1 MSELF
6 ETVDANRAAAEERKR
21 AEAEAAE
28 AARAEWCVKEEQ
40 RKIRR
45 RKRATRSLILRALF
59 VLVVNVLLALAQI
72 WDLMDIRLALG
83 LGFFASCWL
92 CVWVG
97 AWLQFMYSDGGL
109 LNVTK

>member
-28 AARAEWCVKEEQ
+28 AALAEWRAKEEQ

-45 RKRATRSLILRALF
+45 RKRATRSLVLRALI
-59 VLVVNVLLALAQI
+59 VVAINVLLALAQI
-72 WDLMDIRLALG
+72 WGLMDIRLALV
-83 LGFFASCWL
+83 LGVFASCWL
-92 CVWVG
+92 CVWAG
-97 AWLQFMYSDGGL
+97 AWIQFMYADGGL
-109 LNVTK
+109 LNVAK